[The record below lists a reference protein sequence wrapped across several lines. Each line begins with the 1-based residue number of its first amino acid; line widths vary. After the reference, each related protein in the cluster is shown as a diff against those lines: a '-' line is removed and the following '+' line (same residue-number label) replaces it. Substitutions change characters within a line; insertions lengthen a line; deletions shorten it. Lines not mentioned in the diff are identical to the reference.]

1 MSKVKT
7 PSYIVN
13 RRLLTTESDRLYIDK
28 KMRIVERIYNAGVKY
43 CKSCLTEVFNDL
55 WYRHSL
61 SQYQE
66 SKTDTDKKIWAAEI
80 FMVAERYGLSEY
92 SIHKYLGKG
101 KTSSY
106 KHGIGINIV
115 QKTGT
120 QLYSGV
126 KKALFGKKLHFRKY
140 CSTISFEDKKANSGI
155 IYNEKTG
162 SVSIMGHEVQLKQI
176 RYSDHYLQEAML
188 NKIKY
193 CRILRLPFGNQ
204 YRYFV
209 QFVMEGTAPKKLIP
223 GDLKIGLDPGVST
236 MTAYTGDKLHFI
248 ELSKEIDRY
257 TKQILHLQRVY
268 DHKMRVNNPSCFND
282 NGTFIKGAKILHT
295 KGMLRTM
302 MQLKT
307 MYRKRSTYVKQ
318 SNNYN
323 ANSLIEEGIYIITEP
338 MNYKAL
344 QKRSKNSVRQEK
356 SSEVTDKNGT
366 VKTVH
371 KYKRRK
377 RFGHSVLIHSPSAF
391 MHDLQSKAIKY
402 GGTVTYV
409 NIKTYRASQ
418 YDHVTDTYKKCSL
431 SERSKPIGGKIVQRD
446 CYSAFLLYHIEDETH
461 PNRVDCLYD
470 FKHFLH
476 CQNMLIDQDIKNA
489 NFGLRIKQAA

>member
-43 CKSCLTEVFNDL
+43 CKSCLTEVCNDL
-55 WYRHSL
+55 WYQYSL

-66 SKTDTDKKIWAAEI
+66 SKTDKDKKIWAAEI
-80 FMVAERYGLSEY
+80 FMIAERYGLSEY

-101 KTSSY
+101 KDSSY

-155 IYNEKTG
+155 IYHEKTG

-176 RYSDHYLQEAML
+176 RYSDHYLQETML
-188 NKIKY
+188 SKIKY

-204 YRYFV
+204 YRYFA

-223 GDLKIGLDPGVST
+223 GSLKIGLDPGVST

-257 TKQILHLQRVY
+257 TKKLLHLQRIY
-268 DHKMRVNNPSCFND
+268 DHKMRINNPSCFND
-282 NGTFIKGAKILHT
+282 NGTFIKGSKVLRT
-295 KGMLRTM
+295 KGMIRKM

-323 ANSLIEEGIYIITEP
+323 VNRLIEEGTYIITEP

-344 QKRSKNSVRQEK
+344 QKRSKNSGRQEK
-356 SSEVTDKNGT
+356 PSEITDNKGT
-366 VKTVH
+366 VKTVY

-377 RFGHSVLIHSPSAF
+377 RFGHSILVHSPSAF
-391 MHDLQSKAIKY
+391 IQDLQSKAIKY

-409 NIKTYRASQ
+409 DIKVYRASQ

-431 SERSKPIGGKIVQRD
+431 SERSKLIGGKIVQRD

-461 PNRVDCLYD
+461 PNLVECLYD

-476 CQNMLIDQDIKNA
+476 CQNMLIDQHIKNA
-489 NFGLRIKQAA
+489 NFGLNIKQAA